1 MGSGYLAKA
10 LPDPIIQL
18 YTNDKSSFTNRESA
32 REKRWCLFPIREKC
46 SCKIHSQLYSCA
58 IVACSRLLVGQAR
71 ILVRVQEQQFLYG
84 KRGACGTYVRAVTA
98 CAVGRQPNGVLRE
111 ALASLAFR
119 QLANRAHSLYVASV
133 HISAGT
139 TSSAESQ
146 TVRAASIVSRRST
159 RANVA
164 LEYLRA
170 R

>member
-1 MGSGYLAKA
+1 MTKA
-10 LPDPIIQL
+10 HSRTGNLLVKKGGVYSPFVK
-18 YTNDKSSFTNRESA
+18 NA
-32 REKRWCLFPIREKC
+32 RAHTHP
-46 SCKIHSQLYSCA
+46 QLYSCA
-58 IVACSRLLVGQAR
+58 ILACSRLLVGQVR
-71 ILVRVQEQQFLYG
+71 ILVRVQKQQFLCG

-98 CAVGRQPNGVLRE
+98 CAVGRQPNGVLRA

-119 QLANRAHSLYVASV
+119 PLANRAHSLYVASV

-146 TVRAASIVSRRST
+146 TIRAASIVSRRST

-164 LEYLRA
+164 LEYLCA